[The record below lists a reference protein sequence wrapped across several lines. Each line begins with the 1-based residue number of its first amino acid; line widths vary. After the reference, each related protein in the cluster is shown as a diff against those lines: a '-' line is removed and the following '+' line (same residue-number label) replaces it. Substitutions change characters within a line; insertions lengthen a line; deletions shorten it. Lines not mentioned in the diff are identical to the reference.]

1 MQNKETELAS
11 AKKMSSI
18 TYTISTYVRV
28 RLDLNNDV
36 ELELEEIVLLI
47 GREKWKGKYLLQMHR
62 DSIKQREMHKMET
75 MNNAT

>member
-47 GREKWKGKYLLQMHR
+47 GREK
-62 DSIKQREMHKMET
+62 
-75 MNNAT
+75 